1 MDVATFEKG
10 ADLSEKRLAQMER
23 KFSKLGDKISGLGKT
38 LSLGITLPLTAF
50 GIASANAASDAAEL
64 QSAFDQTFGAMSD
77 TMNKWAEDTGNALGR
92 STQEMQKAAN
102 TFGIFFNTAVN
113 PQKAA
118 EMSQIFAQLAQDLG
132 SFYNVDT
139 ETAIQKLRS
148 GLSGESEPL
157 RDFGVFLTEANVKA
171 KALEM
176 GLTGV
181 GDELTE
187 QEKILARY
195 QLVLE
200 ATKNA
205 QGDVA
210 RTSDSTSNQM
220 RRAAAAFE
228 ELRVAR
234 SEEHTSDSR
243 H

>member
-157 RDFGVFLTEANVKA
+157 RDFGV
-171 KALEM
+171 
-176 GLTGV
+176 
-181 GDELTE
+181 
-187 QEKILARY
+187 
-195 QLVLE
+195 
-200 ATKNA
+200 
-205 QGDVA
+205 
-210 RTSDSTSNQM
+210 
-220 RRAAAAFE
+220 
-228 ELRVAR
+228 R
-234 SEEHTSDSR
+234 SEEHTSELQSLMR
-243 H
+243 ISYAVFCLKKKTA

>member
-1 MDVATFEKG
+1 
-10 ADLSEKRLAQMER
+10 
-23 KFSKLGDKISGLGKT
+23 
-38 LSLGITLPLTAF
+38 
-50 GIASANAASDAAEL
+50 
-64 QSAFDQTFGAMSD
+64 
-77 TMNKWAEDTGNALGR
+77 
-92 STQEMQKAAN
+92 
-102 TFGIFFNTAVN
+102 
-113 PQKAA
+113 
-118 EMSQIFAQLAQDLG
+118 MSQIFAQLAQDLV

-187 QEKILARY
+187 QAKILARY

-210 RTSDSTSNQM
+210 R
-220 RRAAAAFE
+220 
-228 ELRVAR
+228 
-234 SEEHTSDSR
+234 SEERRVGKECFSTCSSR
-243 H
+243 WWPDHYKNKKQRKERKI

>member
-1 MDVATFEKG
+1 
-10 ADLSEKRLAQMER
+10 
-23 KFSKLGDKISGLGKT
+23 
-38 LSLGITLPLTAF
+38 
-50 GIASANAASDAAEL
+50 
-64 QSAFDQTFGAMSD
+64 
-77 TMNKWAEDTGNALGR
+77 
-92 STQEMQKAAN
+92 MQKDAN
-102 TFGIFFNTAVN
+102 TCGIFFNTAVN

-148 GLSGESEPL
+148 GLSGESELL

-195 QLVLE
+195 QL
-200 ATKNA
+200 
-205 QGDVA
+205 
-210 RTSDSTSNQM
+210 
-220 RRAAAAFE
+220 
-228 ELRVAR
+228 R
-234 SEEHTSDSR
+234 SEEHTSESS